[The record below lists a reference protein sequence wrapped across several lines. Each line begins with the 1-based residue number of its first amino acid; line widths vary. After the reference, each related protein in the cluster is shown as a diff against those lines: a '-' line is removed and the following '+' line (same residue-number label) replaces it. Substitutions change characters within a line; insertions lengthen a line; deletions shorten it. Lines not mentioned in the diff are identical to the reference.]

1 MEIKEL
7 LIVLEQLRRLY
18 AAGGATPAERDLAK
32 VIAVLAPHASDQIQA
47 FFANLDI
54 VEQQSGGEKAA
65 SARTL
70 NQALVEDYATRLAA
84 AGTDQNVF
92 DQTFALLSGDG
103 AVRLSEADA
112 IARQFTRQ
120 QSAYKTKKAALTAIK
135 QTFVERARF
144 ENKLL
149 AVS

>member
-1 MEIKEL
+1 MEIREL

-18 AAGGATPAERDLAK
+18 GAGEAKPAEKDLAK
-32 VIAVLAPHASDQIQA
+32 IIEFLTPHAGDQIQA
-47 FFANLDI
+47 FFANLDTS
-54 VEQQSGGEKAA
+54 EQRPGGEKTAPA
-65 SARTL
+65 KAL
-70 NQALVEDYATRLAA
+70 NQTLVEDYATRLAA
-84 AGTDQNVF
+84 AGTDQSVF
-92 DQTFALLSGDG
+92 DQTFALLTGDA
-103 AVRLSEADA
+103 AVRLNEADA

-149 AVS
+149 AVN